1 MVQARSQCRAKYL
14 PQTEILRIAVLL
26 DEKQF
31 PVRKNLERAAARLM
45 AEYNK
50 QHPKGAIKSWEAAS
64 SLPKFRGAVRK
75 RFLRA
80 EEKYRKA
87 IPSAESSVGT
97 PRTTI

>member
-1 MVQARSQCRAKYL
+1 VIPGRFDDKNV
-14 PQTEILRIAVLL
+14 AV
-26 DEKQF
+26 
-31 PVRKNLERAAARLM
+31 RTNLERTAARAM

-50 QHPKGAIKSWEAAS
+50 QHSATAIKSWKTALDHS
-64 SLPKFRGAVRK
+64 QFRHAVRK

-87 IPSAESSVGT
+87 IPSILAPSAGT